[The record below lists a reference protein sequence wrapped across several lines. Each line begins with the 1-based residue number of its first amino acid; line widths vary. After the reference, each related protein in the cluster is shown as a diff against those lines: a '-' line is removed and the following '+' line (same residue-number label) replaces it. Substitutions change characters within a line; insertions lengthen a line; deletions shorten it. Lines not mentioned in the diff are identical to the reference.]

1 MKYKAAIFDMDGTIL
16 DTLQDLTDSVNYTMK
31 QHGYPTFSQDEVRF
45 MVGNG
50 IPTLVHRAVPEG
62 TSPEE
67 EQEALRTFMDYYP
80 QHSADATRPYPGIAD
95 LLKRLQA
102 AGVRTAVVSNK
113 ADIAVQGL
121 VRQYFDGLFDAAAGD
136 RKGVERKPAPDLVNL
151 VLEQLGV
158 SPREAVYIGDSD
170 VDIATAKNAGLGG
183 VFVDYGFRS
192 RDFLIQN
199 GGLEYGTIVSTA
211 EEAGDVILGA

>member
-1 MKYKAAIFDMDGTIL
+1 MDGTIL

-31 QHGYPTFSQDEVRF
+31 QHGYPTFSLDQVRF

-67 EQEALRTFMDYYP
+67 EQKALRTFMDYYP
-80 QHSADATRPYPGIAD
+80 QHSADTTKPYPGIAD
-95 LLKRLQA
+95 LLRRLKA

-121 VRQYFDGLFDAAAGD
+121 VLEYFDGLFDAAAGD

-158 SPREAVYIGDSD
+158 SPEEAVYIGDSD